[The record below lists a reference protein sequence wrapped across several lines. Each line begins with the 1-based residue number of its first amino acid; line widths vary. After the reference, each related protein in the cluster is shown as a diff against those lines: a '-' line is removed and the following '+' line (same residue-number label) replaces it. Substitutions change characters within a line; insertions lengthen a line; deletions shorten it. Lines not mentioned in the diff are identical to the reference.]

1 MTPNVYINAS
11 STTTNNNMMM
21 MMLMITTTAT
31 TNDNNNTNNSD
42 NDNDP
47 DNYCSS
53 SSSLDPF
60 IIKTGISY
68 FILNFAIAVFG
79 TYWNASALWCL
90 SKCDKTSVAAK
101 IQLMTFFSF
110 QFLVCALSL
119 PGFSYVKLMALLCRA
134 HELSRDVKLF
144 FLFSHT
150 VFLPMERMNFAVMA
164 VMRLFAVR
172 WNRGY
177 KRFVQTRNVVIL
189 ELFIFAFVISPWIVS
204 FFIGLYKRYPIE
216 EQMTVSFSFGKSP
229 AIQGLYLIHAI
240 NHLFPTFV
248 SFIAYSLMMYTMI
261 KKKMMFFGRAKTR
274 TSKSLHSTTVMEN
287 VAYTIRLLILVNILL
302 DLPHT
307 LSHLLKV
314 SQIPSLIIH
323 SIFYSHLTFDPL
335 IFVGMNIHYRN
346 LIGIF
351 LRGSSANINNN
362 NNDNKKNKGC
372 CCCCRSIYC
381 PCCDDNNN
389 KNDDVENDYNNHPIS
404 YRAVVLPSE
413 KGVTSTITIVDSA
426 FLQRHIML

>member
-1 MTPNVYINAS
+1 MDINAS
-11 STTTNNNMMM
+11 LTTTSTIIMMITSNNNNNDDNNND
-21 MMLMITTTAT
+21 
-31 TNDNNNTNNSD
+31 NDNN
-42 NDNDP
+42 
-47 DNYCSS
+47 CSS
-53 SSSLDPF
+53 SLLFDQF
-60 IIKTGISY
+60 TIKTGVLY

-79 TYWNASALWCL
+79 AFGNASALYCL

-110 QFLVCALSL
+110 QFLVCVLSL

-150 VFLPMERMNFAVMA
+150 VFLPMERINFAVMA

-177 KRFVQTRNVVIL
+177 KKFVQTRNVVIL
-189 ELFIFAFVISPWIVS
+189 EVFIFTFVISPWIVY
-204 FFIGLYKRYPIE
+204 FLIGLYKRYPIE

-229 AIQGLYLIHAI
+229 AIQVLYLIHAI

-261 KKKMMFFGRAKTR
+261 KKKMMFFGRASAATG
-274 TSKSLHSTTVMEN
+274 TTTTIMEN

-314 SQIPSLIIH
+314 SQMPSLIIH
-323 SIFYSHLTFDPL
+323 CIFYSHLTFDPL

-346 LIGIF
+346 LIGSL
-351 LRGSSANINNN
+351 LRRSNTNNNNNKSCCCCWCCCCCCCNYCPLHNNNN
-362 NNDNKKNKGC
+362 NNDNN
-372 CCCCRSIYC
+372 
-381 PCCDDNNN
+381 DDDVNNN
-389 KNDDVENDYNNHPIS
+389 SSPS
-404 YRAVVLPSE
+404 PLLLYRAVVIPSE
-413 KGVTSTITIVDSA
+413 KGIESTITVINT
-426 FLQRHIML
+426 LKKPEYNHRQR